1 MAIRSPIVSVLGH
14 VDHGKSSI
22 LDSLRGS
29 KVAEGEAGGIT
40 QAIGASIMPLET
52 IKERCGDM
60 LTNLNITIPGL
71 LFVDT
76 PGHAAFTS
84 LRKRGGSLADIA
96 VVVVDINE
104 GFQPQTLEAIEILK
118 NTKTPFVI
126 AANKVDVLPG
136 FRKKGSNFM
145 NSLKQQSDDVK
156 EKLDNKIYEIV
167 GSLHENFSLMS
178 DRYDRVSNYTNQVA
192 IIPCSATE
200 SVGIEELLMIITG
213 LAQKYLEKNLNLD
226 VSGPG
231 KGVILEVKET
241 LGMGKTLDVILHNG
255 SLKVGDEVVVGG
267 VDGAIVSKIKSI
279 MTPHP
284 LNDMMDKKSKYKS
297 VKKVEAATGVK
308 ICLSKFD
315 ESIASGM
322 PLLKIEEDKEES
334 LREVNEQIESVE
346 VDTDKDGVIVK
357 ADTIGS
363 LEAMLTLLRE
373 HNIPIRKAKVGNIT
387 KKDVSDAESVF
398 EENPLHAAILGFNV
412 KEVDSTSRVK
422 IIVQNIIYSIID
434 KYLEWQEEVEKE
446 LTKEKLE
453 KINKPCKVEVL
464 RNCIFRQ
471 SNPCIAG
478 MRVLEGTAKNGV
490 KLMNEEGSYV
500 TYIKSMQEENDNVKE
515 VTSGKDVAAQLPGVM
530 AGRHINEG
538 DVLYADLYEE
548 EFREL
553 KKNKKYLSKEELSLL
568 KEIAIIKRKHN
579 SLWGV

>member
-322 PLLKIEEDKEES
+322 PVLKIEDDKEES